1 MHLESN
7 RKAEK
12 ELKEIEEQI
21 NGINRANEELR
32 QEQLIK
38 QYDLKDIIMQQKTLQ
53 KKYQQTHQSLRVFE
67 ENKDFQKSLFLS
79 KKL

>member
-21 NGINRANEELR
+21 NGINRANEQLR

-38 QYDLKDIIMQQKTLQ
+38 QHDLKDIIMQQKTLQ
-53 KKYQQTHQSLRVFE
+53 KRYQQTQQSLRVFE